1 MSQAAQAQWRWDPQS
16 QRWYFYD
23 SQNDTLVFENGS
35 RVPRPQN
42 IPRNAFTLASAQA
55 AATPSPS
62 SYASNPIPSSPGY
75 VASTPGSQYYQ
86 TTVRRD
92 AQPGS
97 SAAAAS
103 RGQLPY
109 QDPTRASSSQVD
121 ALAQNLGGMTVSTQ
135 HQQPGQSRHPQ
146 PVTPRVRFGEQG
158 QRIVEAAD
166 PKTNLRTIIQ
176 TAPVTAITDPAL
188 LQSGI
193 FARSRLLP
201 AADDVTERLF
211 KSFRLR
217 DQPRKFFTVG
227 KVFLVL
233 WVEPAGESNT
243 GVTGL
248 EIGTTIG
255 RFGERAFSKVRRFV
269 VVREGDNY
277 CSALPIT
284 SYGHRGVGKPG
295 VNKSE
300 HSIIHTSKTPPAP
313 LAAELPSRGEDGMR
327 DQAIRVDTDDPIDK
341 LDSLSRLDYGKV
353 HTIQHNIKVKSFGK
367 VNPKSMYAL
376 INQFGNVWRAL
387 PNTGPIQAQRAVQK
401 DDHPTAHPLRS
412 TTGTRHPAETSA
424 RAAPAP
430 ASSTRLLTRTAVERA
445 PAETD
450 RAAQVQA
457 DVRAAVQAL
466 IRQGHTEQEAERAI
480 RAELA
485 RRRAAQQDD
494 HDDDDDDDDDGED
507 ESSDEDEGATGAQTA
522 ATTQQH
528 SSTQGQQS
536 SSSQGRSGSTQQSS
550 TRTPAGSQGTSS
562 RSHGQSQSQPRS
574 TGASA
579 SSQAQA
585 QANRAQVNALMQRLL
600 QDGKSQEEALAIVRS
615 RISSGRSV

>member
-1 MSQAAQAQWRWDPQS
+1 MSQAGQSQWRWDPQS
-16 QRWYFYD
+16 QRYYYYD
-23 SQNDTLVFENGS
+23 ERDDALVFQNGQ
-35 RVPRPQN
+35 RVPRPQH
-42 IPRNAFTLASAQA
+42 IPRTSFASTSAQA

-62 SYASNPIPSSPGY
+62 NYASHPIPSNPGY
-75 VASTPGSQYYQ
+75 VATNPGQQYYQ
-86 TTVRRD
+86 PSVRPD
-92 AQPGS
+92 AHHGPT
-97 SAAAAS
+97 AAAS
-103 RGQLPY
+103 RGQVPY
-109 QDPTRASSSQVD
+109 QDPARASSSQVD

-135 HQQPGQSRHPQ
+135 HTQPGSGRHPQ
-146 PVTPRVRFGEQG
+146 PVIPQVRIGSGG
-158 QRIVEAAD
+158 QRIVETAD
-166 PKTNLRTIIQ
+166 PNTNLRTIIQ

-193 FARSRLLP
+193 YATSRLLP
-201 AADDVTERLF
+201 AEHDVTERLF

-243 GVTGL
+243 VVTGL
-248 EIGTTIG
+248 EVGTTYG

-300 HSIIHTSKTPPAP
+300 HSIIHTSKTPQAP
-313 LAAELPSRGEDGMR
+313 LAAELPTRGEDGMR

-341 LDSLSRLDYGKV
+341 LESLSRLDYGKV

-387 PNTGPIQAQRAVQK
+387 PSAGPAPVPRAQE
-401 DDHPTAHPLRS
+401 DDEPAAPVHKSTAAARRPS
-412 TTGTRHPAETSA
+412 QVSA
-424 RAAPAP
+424 RAAPAAGP
-430 ASSTRLLTRTAVERA
+430 TAALQARSPPERA
-445 PAETD
+445 ASDAD
-450 RAAQVQA
+450 RAAMLQA

-466 IRQGHTEQEAERAI
+466 VRQGHTEQEAERAI
-480 RAELA
+480 REELA
-485 RRRAAQQDD
+485 RRRARQRAAQE
-494 HDDDDDDDDDGED
+494 DDDDDDDDDED
-507 ESSDEDEGATGAQTA
+507 DGGDEDSDEEEGASGAQA
-522 ATTQQH
+522 AGAG
-528 SSTQGQQS
+528 TQGQQS

-550 TRTPAGSQGTSS
+550 TRTPAASQGTSS
-562 RSHGQSQSQPRS
+562 RSQGQTHGQARS

-579 SSQAQA
+579 SSQAQM
-585 QANRAQVNALMQRLL
+585 QANQTQVNAYMTRLL
-600 QDGKSQEEALAIVRS
+600 QEGRSQEEALTMVRA
-615 RISSGRSV
+615 RFSSGRRA